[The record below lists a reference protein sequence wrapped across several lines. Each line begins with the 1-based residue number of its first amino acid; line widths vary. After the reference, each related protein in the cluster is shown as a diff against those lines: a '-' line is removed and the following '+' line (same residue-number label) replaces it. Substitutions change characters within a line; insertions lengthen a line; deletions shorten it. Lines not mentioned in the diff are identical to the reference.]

1 MVRLIFNII
10 FLVILA
16 VFVALNMSYKTDI
29 NLFSLKMEEVS
40 VVAVV
45 LLSLVTGVLYSFLF
59 YITNYF
65 GKLRKEK
72 IHKRADSA
80 KKKEQELKDREKN
93 IDKTVRQ
100 KVSEEKERTGLLS
113 PSTEAEEGSPPNRTV
128 PKFLKRSKKTK
139 E

>member
-1 MVRLIFNII
+1 MVRLIFNIL

-29 NLFSLKMEEVS
+29 NLFTLKMEEVS

-45 LLSLVTGVLYSFLF
+45 LLSLVAGVLYSFLF

-80 KKKEQELKDREKN
+80 KKKEQELKNREKN
-93 IDKTVRQ
+93 IDETVRQ
-100 KVSEEKERTGLLS
+100 KVSEEKERTGPLS
-113 PSTEAEEGSPPNRTV
+113 QSTEGEEGSLLNRAV
-128 PKFLKRSKKTK
+128 PTWIVGGI
-139 E
+139 